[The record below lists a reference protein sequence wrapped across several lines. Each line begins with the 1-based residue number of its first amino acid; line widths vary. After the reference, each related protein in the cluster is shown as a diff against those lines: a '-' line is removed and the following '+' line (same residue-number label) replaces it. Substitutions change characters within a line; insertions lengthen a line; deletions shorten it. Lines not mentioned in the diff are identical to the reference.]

1 MTLNYEYYKDNKGN
15 IWAMD
20 KVDKPNNEYGYY
32 MLQDLKA
39 EDSLVVAYDDYSE
52 LIDRLFESYENLN
65 RTDKKEF
72 LKIAGFDQENAN
84 IYGFENEF
92 YNCQEGSSINIGNLI
107 DLVADKDPNYL
118 YGYIIGY
125 SQGDFAYISAKRHSG
140 MTSKDIE
147 SYVKMVQE
155 YDFDSFYS
163 VYNCEND
170 GTIVDPVDNTNEYEH
185 EEYMAKYYNA
195 KPVMPEVTLSF
206 N

>member
-15 IWAMD
+15 IFAMD
-20 KVDKPNNEYGYY
+20 KTDEPDNDYGYY
-32 MLQDLKA
+32 ILQDLKDIDA
-39 EDSLVVAYDDYSE
+39 LIITYDDYSE

-72 LKIAGFDQENAN
+72 LKIVGFDQENAN

-92 YNCQEGSSINIGNLI
+92 YNCQEDSSINIDNLI
-107 DLVADKDPNYL
+107 DLVADKDSNYL
-118 YGYIIGY
+118 YGRIIGY
-125 SQGDFAYISAKRHSG
+125 SQGDFAYISAKRYSD

-147 SYVKMVQE
+147 SYIKMVQE
-155 YDFDSFYS
+155 YEFDSFYN
-163 VYNCEND
+163 VYDCEND
-170 GTIVDPVDNTNEYEH
+170 GTIIEDIDNTNEYEH

-195 KPVMPEVTLSF
+195 KPVMPKVTLSF

>member
-15 IWAMD
+15 ILAMD
-20 KVDKPNNEYGYY
+20 KVDEPDNEYGYL
-32 MLQDLKA
+32 MLQDLKS

-52 LIDRLFESYENLN
+52 LIDRLFENYENLN

-72 LKIAGFDQENAN
+72 LKIVGFDQENAN
-84 IYGFENEF
+84 IYGFESEF
-92 YNCQEGSSINIGNLI
+92 YDCQEDSSIDIDNLI

-195 KPVMPEVTLSF
+195 KPVTPEVTLSF